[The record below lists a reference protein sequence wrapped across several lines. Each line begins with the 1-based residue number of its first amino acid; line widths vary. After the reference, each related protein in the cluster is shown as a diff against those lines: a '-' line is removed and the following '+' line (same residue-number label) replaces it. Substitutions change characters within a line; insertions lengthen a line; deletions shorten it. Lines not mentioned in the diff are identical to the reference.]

1 MMDGISASRSGL
13 NVSAQSL
20 ATSASNLSNLNT
32 NGYKAQSLQQ
42 QALPQGGVQATSLQ
56 ASQTPGVPGGSNVDP
71 GTEAVNM
78 LTQASGF
85 GADLKALEVQQN
97 LIGAALDMKA

>member
-1 MMDGISASRSGL
+1 MDGLSASRSGL

-20 ATSASNLSNLNT
+20 ALSASNLSNLNT
-32 NGYKAQSLQQ
+32 NGYQALTLQQ
-42 QALPQGGVQATSLQ
+42 QAMPQGGVQATNVQ
-56 ASQTPGVPGGSNVDP
+56 ASQAPGVPGGSNVDP

-78 LTQASGF
+78 LTQANGYT
-85 GADLKALEVQQN
+85 AELKALEVQQN